1 MNYRKINNIVG
12 WITGLIALAVYLM
25 TMERTVSFWDCGEFL
40 SCAYKLE
47 VGHSPGAPFF
57 MMLQRLFG
65 ILSGDTTGAPSTDAA
80 IFMNGMSAVM
90 SAGTILFL
98 FWTITHFAKK
108 LISPKDEE
116 PTGHQNLLIMASGL
130 IGGLAYT
137 FSDTFWFS
145 AVEAEV
151 YATSSFFTA
160 LVFWA
165 ILKWEHV
172 ANERGGDRWLIFI
185 AYMTGISVG
194 IHLLN
199 LLTIPAIAMVYY
211 YKRYEVTRRGSV
223 MAFLIGCILLA
234 FVQFG
239 VIQYLPIFAS
249 KLDLLFVNNFG
260 LPFDSGAITFIV
272 LLVAL
277 LTWLLTFAKKKG
289 WYLVHTGV
297 LCICFIIIG
306 FSSYL
311 APIIRSRADVPIDM
325 TNPDNTLSLI
335 SYVQREQY
343 GQQPLV
349 FGKDFDSPVK
359 REGGKAVF
367 KNNGYNYIQTKKDG
381 KDFYE
386 VVGEKIDYEY
396 DNLRFFP
403 RMYDGNDPGHVAF
416 YKSYTGLE
424 EGESPTSAHNL
435 SYFFRYQLGWM
446 WWRYFMWNYAGRE
459 NDIEGQGD
467 ARNGHWISGIKPL
480 DKMKVGDLD
489 LAGNGVGNNPARN
502 ELYFL
507 PFILGLLGIVYQFN
521 RNKQD
526 GIVTFMLFFFTG
538 IAIAI
543 YLNMPPLQPRERDY
557 AFAGSMYAFA
567 IWIGLG
573 VLMVNQWFQK
583 VVKGN
588 PGSLLAILLCLIA
601 VPTLMAS
608 EEWDDHDRSKKRLA
622 HSTAYNALMSCDS
635 NAILFTFGDNDT
647 YPLWYMQEIEGVRN
661 DVRIINLSLL
671 GIDWYIDQLNHKINN
686 ADAIPMIWTKKDYS
700 GDNHNYVQYNENSR
714 IDKNKYYD
722 LAEICKFL
730 VADET
735 KLMTQGGEMMNYL
748 PVKNFSIKSMTKAQ
762 LVAAGMAKP
771 SDTLYMDTDVKFTT
785 PKDMLIKDDIAVL
798 NIIAGIASEGWKRPI
813 YFGGGLPGDNYAGL
827 DNYLRLEGVV
837 YRLMPYRLTDS
848 ITQSVAAIPGTKGT
862 VDLDKTYDLFMN
874 KYQWGNAHRND
885 VYFDEKNR
893 LMFAAYRVNVSRVA
907 NQLSA
912 AGRQQDAVRILDRI
926 DSVLSQ
932 TAYPYNPYNLEM
944 FDASAY
950 FMSTAY
956 YNAGAKEK
964 GAKVASQFVEN
975 IEKDI
980 NWILSLPDASKEE
993 LTRDAQQDISLINE
1007 FARLA
1012 QSRGDSAFAKKMNDK
1027 TEVLVQKMSK
1037 ELNMESMMGGQR

>member
-12 WITGLIALAVYLM
+12 WITGLIALTVYLM

-57 MMLQRLFG
+57 MMLQRLFAIVG
-65 ILSGDTTGAPSTDAA
+65 GGTTGQPSAEVTL
-80 IFMNGMSAVM
+80 FMNAMSAVV

-108 LISPKDEE
+108 LVAGKDDE
-116 PTGHQNLLIMASGL
+116 PTGYQNLLIMGAGVV
-130 IGGLAYT
+130 GGLAYT

-172 ANERGGDRWLIFI
+172 ANERYGDRWLIFI
-185 AYMTGISVG
+185 AYMTGLSVG

-199 LLTIPAIAMVYY
+199 LLTIPALAMVYY
-211 YKRYEVTRRGSV
+211 YKRYEVTTRGSII
-223 MAFLIGCILLA
+223 AFLVGCILLA

-239 VIQYLPIFAS
+239 IIQYLPIFAS
-249 KLDLLFVNNFG
+249 RLDLLFVNTFR

-272 LLVAL
+272 LLVGL
-277 LTWLLTFAKKKG
+277 LTWLLMYAKKRG

-297 LCICFIIIG
+297 LCTTFIIIG

-311 APIIRSRADVPIDM
+311 APIIRSRAEVPIDM

-343 GQQPLV
+343 GSQPLV
-349 FGKDFDSPVK
+349 FGRDFDSPVK
-359 REGGKAVF
+359 REGGRPVF
-367 KNNGYNYIQTKKDG
+367 KDNGHYYMQTQKDG
-381 KDFYE
+381 KDYYE
-386 VVGEKIDYEY
+386 VVGDKIEYEY

-403 RMYDGNDPGHVAF
+403 RVWDGNDGGHVSF
-416 YKSYTGLE
+416 YKSYLGLE
-424 EGESPTSAHNL
+424 EGESPTAGDNMK
-435 SYFFRYQLGWM
+435 FFVGYQLGWM
-446 WWRYFMWNYAGRE
+446 WWRYFMWNYAGRQ

-467 ARNGHWISGIKPL
+467 PRFGHWISGIKFL
-480 DKMKVGDLD
+480 DKGKVGDLD
-489 LAGNGVGNNPARN
+489 LAGRGISDNRARN

-507 PFILGLLGIVYQFN
+507 PFILGLLGLVFQFN
-521 RNKQD
+521 RDKRD

-557 AFAGSMYAFA
+557 AFAGATYAFA

-588 PGSLLAILLCLIA
+588 AGGLLAIVLCLLA
-601 VPTLMAS
+601 VPTLMAK

-622 HSTAYNALMSCDS
+622 HSTAYNALNSCAP

-647 YPLWYMQEIEGVRN
+647 YPLWYAQEIEGIRT

-671 GIDWYIDQLNHKINN
+671 GIDWYIDQLNRKINN
-686 ADAIPMIWTKKDYS
+686 ADAIPMIWQRKDYA
-700 GDNHNYVQYNENSR
+700 GDAHNYVQYNENSR
-714 IDKNKYYD
+714 IDQSKHYD
-722 LAEICKFL
+722 LVEICKFL

-735 KLMTQGGEMMNYL
+735 KAITQGVEMINYL
-748 PVKNFSIKSMTKAQ
+748 PAKNFSLKAPSKEE
-762 LVAAGMAKP
+762 LVKLGMVKAA
-771 SDTLYMDTDVKFTT
+771 DTSVINTEIKFTA

-798 NIIAGIASEGWKRPI
+798 NIIAGIASDGWKRPI

-827 DNYLRLEGVV
+827 DKYLRLEGVV
-837 YRLMPYRLTDS
+837 YRLMPFQYVDSLTLA
-848 ITQSVAAIPGTKGT
+848 SVNIPGTKGT

-874 KYQWGNAHRND
+874 KYQWGNSERDD

-907 NQLSA
+907 NQLSM
-912 AGRQQDAVRILDRI
+912 AGRKADAVRILNKI

-932 TAYPYNPYNLEM
+932 SAYPYNPYTLEM

-950 FMSTAY
+950 FMATAY
-956 YNAGAKEK
+956 YNAGDNAKA
-964 GAKVASQFVEN
+964 AKVASQFVEN
-975 IEKDI
+975 LEKDI
-980 NWILSLPDASKEE
+980 AWILSLGDDGKEQ
-993 LTRDAQQDISLINE
+993 LTRDAQQDVSLINE
-1007 FARLA
+1007 FSRLA
-1012 QSRGDSAFAKKMNDK
+1012 ASRGDTAFAKKMNDK
-1027 TEVLVQKMSK
+1027 TDMLIQKMSK
-1037 ELNMESMMGGQR
+1037 ELNMESMMGPRP